1 MKTKQKKDVIT
12 WTPKKIVHS
21 KIDPTP
27 NNYKIKTEVG
37 LERFRKSKELFGLA
51 GTTIVNPSGNGRYTL
66 IDGNTRHDDTKGK
79 EKFLWCSVPNRKLTP
94 KEFEEMSGMFDFAV
108 AGHVDIERLIKDKG
122 KTKDW
127 FDKWNLD
134 VPMEVL
140 ETLGSKVHV
149 EDIQHPSKK
158 NKKTSGGENG
168 SSITP
173 DNVCMVNLF
182 FTTKQKEEFEKMII
196 KASKKFST
204 DEDVTDTVFAALKFV
219 TKK

>member
-1 MKTKQKKDVIT
+1 
-12 WTPKKIVHS
+12 
-21 KIDPTP
+21 
-27 NNYKIKTEVG
+27 
-37 LERFRKSKELFGLA
+37 
-51 GTTIVNPSGNGRYTL
+51 
-66 IDGNTRHDDTKGK
+66 
-79 EKFLWCSVPNRKLTP
+79 
-94 KEFEEMSGMFDFAV
+94 
-108 AGHVDIERLIKDKG
+108 
-122 KTKDW
+122 
-127 FDKWNLD
+127 
-134 VPMEVL
+134 MEVL